1 MTVTH
6 SSIIKFS
13 TVTISLFSILS
24 LTDSAYG
31 AIINGNFNNGL
42 NNWNTSGDVSI
53 FSDQALL
60 TTASA
65 IFEDDLPTSGTPFN
79 FSGNEVTDLASLEAF
94 LGVEPLALEPT
105 DTLLGA
111 FEGSAIQ
118 QTFTALAGDEL
129 KFSGNFLTNEDSSQV
144 LVNND
149 TAFLTLVNT
158 EDNSSEVI
166 NLADLNSSL
175 STSPSSLGFLNETGV
190 NNFSTTLTPGEY
202 IFGLTVL
209 DDSDSLVSSALLL
222 DNIQIVN
229 NPEQKTVPEPSTILG
244 LFSMILLGNGLG
256 FRLLINSLNQLCS
269 KMRDFQ

>member
-53 FSDQALL
+53 FSGQALL

-65 IFEDDLPTSGTPFN
+65 IFEDDFPNSGTPFN
-79 FSGNEVTDLASLEAF
+79 FSDNEVTDIASLEAF

-129 KFSGNFLTNEDSSQV
+129 KFSWNFLTNEDSSQV

-158 EDNSSEVI
+158 EDNTSNVI
-166 NLADLNSSL
+166 QLADLP
-175 STSPSSLGFLNETGV
+175 TATR
-190 NNFSTTLTPGEY
+190 
-202 IFGLTVL
+202 IW
-209 DDSDSLVSSALLL
+209 
-222 DNIQIVN
+222 
-229 NPEQKTVPEPSTILG
+229 
-244 LFSMILLGNGLG
+244 
-256 FRLLINSLNQLCS
+256 CS
-269 KMRDFQ
+269 